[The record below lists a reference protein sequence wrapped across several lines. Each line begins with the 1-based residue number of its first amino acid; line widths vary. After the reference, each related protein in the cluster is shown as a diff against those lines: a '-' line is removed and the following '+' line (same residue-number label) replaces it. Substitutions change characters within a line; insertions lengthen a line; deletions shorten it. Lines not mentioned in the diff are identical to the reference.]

1 MWSPRSEI
9 VTVTHST
16 VVSTKESDGS
26 GSVPINLCSQKP
38 AVAWG
43 QQSADLCSRPKNG
56 SLRGTGHQAIL
67 KQMPA
72 NQMLQGMIRRFS
84 CLVTVWPVQPLPPCG
99 RARS

>member
-38 AVAWG
+38 AVAWMWPGGSSLLTSALDPRMGALKG
-43 QQSADLCSRPKNG
+43 QATRLS
-56 SLRGTGHQAIL
+56 
-67 KQMPA
+67 
-72 NQMLQGMIRRFS
+72 
-84 CLVTVWPVQPLPPCG
+84 
-99 RARS
+99 